1 MIHESKKGEI
11 IIYKDK
17 KAQIEVRL
25 ENETV
30 WLSLYQLA
38 ALFGR
43 DKSVISRHIRNI
55 FKEAELS
62 ENSVVAKIAT
72 TATDGK
78 TYQVDF
84 YNLDMIISV
93 GYRVN
98 SQNATQFRIWA
109 TRILREHIVQGFT
122 INQKRLQETGLQ
134 DFEKAL
140 ELVRDT
146 IAKKELTGDEAR
158 GLLRVITDY
167 ANTWLL
173 LQKYDEG
180 KLAVEGVRKKTVY
193 TITYADACAA
203 IAELKKDLMAKK
215 EAGDLF
221 GVEREHLEGI
231 IGNVNQSFG
240 GHALY
245 PSVEEKAAHLLYFV
259 IKDHPFGDGNKRI
272 GSLLFIIFLA
282 RNNHLFTKNGERKIN
297 DVALVALALLVAES
311 KPNQKDAMVK
321 LVVNLLKDAQ

>member
-1 MIHESKKGEI
+1 MQELKKGEI
-11 IIYKDK
+11 IIYKDR
-17 KAQIEVRL
+17 KAEIEVRL

-30 WLSLYQLA
+30 WLTQA
-38 ALFGR
+38 QMAHLFGKNVSSISEHIQNIYTEGELQKEHTIY
-43 DKSVISRHIRNI
+43 KSGN
-55 FKEAELS
+55 S
-62 ENSVVAKIAT
+62 EIGLTKPTS
-72 TATDGK
+72 
-78 TYQVDF
+78 Y
-84 YNLDMIISV
+84 YNLDVIISV
-93 GYRVN
+93 GYRVK
-98 SQNATQFRIWA
+98 SMQGTQFRIWA
-109 TRILREHIVQGFT
+109 TRVLREHIVQGFT
-122 INQKRLQETGLQ
+122 VNQKRLQEAGLQ

-140 ELVRDT
+140 ALVRDT

-180 KLAVEGVRKKTVY
+180 KLAVEGVRKKVAY
-193 TITYADACAA
+193 TLTYADAKAA
-203 IAELKKDLMAKK
+203 IIELRKDLMAKK

-231 IGNVNQSFG
+231 VGNINQSFG

-272 GSLLFIIFLA
+272 ASLLFIIFLA
-282 RNNHLFTKNGERKIN
+282 RNDHLFTKKGERKITDN
-297 DVALVALALLVAES
+297 ALVALALLVAES
-311 KPNQKDAMVK
+311 KPNQKETMVK
-321 LVVNLLKDAQ
+321 LIINFLKEKV